1 MDISRIRSLPINLQS
16 FGFVTREWS
25 GTKILKNRCGRDFFY
40 YALNYYYPQKYNPKK
55 LNPVEIEKSGAF
67 GIKLPVWL
75 IWTGLSFYKIP
86 RLFQTLD
93 LTLEIN
99 NRKIGTFV
107 DFIKALLPTKPKLFN
122 QGLAMIKNSVD
133 EQKVCGIDISVSLG
147 GLVDHVMFV
156 YGYDEN
162 NLYVFDTNQV
172 TKIKYE
178 KITETLDNRFIMR
191 LPFDEI
197 EKRWSRFNRVW
208 IISKK

>member
-25 GTKILKNRCGRDFFY
+25 GEKVLKNRCGRDFFY
-40 YALNYYYPQKYNPKK
+40 YALNYYYPQKYNPKN
-55 LNPVEIEKSGAF
+55 LNPVEIEKNGVF
-67 GIKLPVWL
+67 GFKLPAWL

-86 RLFQTLD
+86 KLFQTLD
-93 LTLEIN
+93 LILEIN
-99 NRKIGTFV
+99 NKKVETFF
-107 DFIKALLPTKPKLFN
+107 DFLKALLFIKPRPFDQSLI
-122 QGLAMIKNSVD
+122 MIKNTVD

-162 NLYVFDTNQV
+162 NLYVFDTHQA

-178 KITETLDNRFIMR
+178 KMTEASDTRFIMK